1 MRWLACFFL
10 LLTAVAWLACEIRL
24 PETATA
30 TGASLDS
37 WRRTRDGWEHASW
50 LTPPTPS
57 PAPTLHPA
65 VVGLLELFL
74 SLAALVAF
82 PACIASTKAQNAAAP
97 CSRCKRCAA
106 TRRLEQRVP
115 PISGVRV

>member
-1 MRWLACFFL
+1 MRWLVGFFL
-10 LLTAVAWLACEIRL
+10 LLVAVGWLACEIRL
-24 PETATA
+24 PETTAA

-50 LTPPTPS
+50 LTAQTRS
-57 PAPTLHPA
+57 PAPALHPA

-82 PACIASTKAQNAAAP
+82 PGCIAWSDAAD
-97 CSRCKRCAA
+97 CSQCRRCAT
-106 TRRLEQRVP
+106 TRRLEQRNP
-115 PISGVRV
+115 PIGGVRV